1 MAKACPID
9 LDRKHLSDK
18 VGTTYTKL
26 VESPEGDFHF
36 NYGIDYACDLLGYD
50 RAELESLPKECTARF
65 AGLGN
70 PLDIGPIH
78 PGETVL
84 DIGSGAGTDL
94 LLAARR
100 TGPKGKAIGVDPTAA
115 MREHAARYAAAAG
128 LSEIVELREGLSDAL
143 PADDAA
149 VDVVITNGVVNLA
162 PDKTKVF
169 AEIARVLKP
178 EGRLYLADVVLDEEL
193 SETSR
198 RDADLWAA

>member
-9 LDRKHLSDK
+9 LDKKHLTDK
-18 VGTTYTKL
+18 VGTTYTQL
-26 VESPEGDFHF
+26 VESPDGEFHF
-36 NYGIDYACDLLGYD
+36 NHGIDYACDLLGYD
-50 RAELESLPKECTARF
+50 RADLESLPAECTSRF

-78 PGETVL
+78 PGETIL

-100 TGPKGKAIGVDPTAA
+100 TGAKGRAIGVDPTPA
-115 MREHAARYAAAAG
+115 MREHAAKYAAAAG
-128 LSEIVELREGLSDAL
+128 LSEIVELREGFSDAL
-143 PADDAA
+143 PVDDSS
-149 VDVVITNGVVNLA
+149 VDVVISNGVVNLA
-162 PDKTKVF
+162 TDKSMVF

-178 EGRLYLADVVLDEEL
+178 GGRLYLADVLLDEEL
-193 SETSR
+193 SEASR